1 MVRASL
7 VRACALALGGAFIP
21 GSVSVAVAAGA
32 GPFVSGAGRLAPAAL
47 MAAGGSSAPAPAA
60 RPWPA
65 EELPLPLAV
74 RTPQDL
80 AVKAVAE
87 RQYLIFNLLAGGKT
101 AYDSGNYTAAAAK
114 WDALL
119 RIPRLDPEI
128 ERVMRP
134 LADDARARAG
144 GAAPAPERAPP
155 PALAED
161 GPADAPAEPS
171 ANSAAHVA
179 PVPVSGTVSGGGN
192 LGPGGTVIW
201 LKRAD
206 GHTPRPAPARGKVIT
221 QRNKTFLPHVL
232 AVPVGTTV
240 DFRNEDDIFH
250 NVFSLSRPN
259 DFDTG
264 LYRQGASYTQ
274 TFRKTGMVQI
284 LCNIHASMLG
294 YVYVVDS
301 PYYTQADANGAF
313 KIKNVPPGEYDL
325 ETWHEASL
333 HSTKQRLTVGP
344 DGVRGLLL
352 KVSGDKASPTTLPDK
367 SGKPRQAH
375 LGY

>member
-1 MVRASL
+1 MVRPSL
-7 VRACALALGGAFIP
+7 VRVCALVLGGAL
-21 GSVSVAVAAGA
+21 S
-32 GPFVSGAGRLAPAAL
+32 APVMTGAAL
-47 MAAGGSSAPAPAA
+47 AAPGPAEG
-60 RPWPA
+60 RTWPA

-87 RQYLIFNLLAGGKT
+87 RQYLIFNLLAGGKL
-101 AYDSGNYTAAAAK
+101 AYDAGNFATAAAK
-114 WDALL
+114 WEALL
-119 RIPRLDPEI
+119 RIPRLDADI

-144 GAAPAPERAPP
+144 GVAGAQGPLPP
-155 PALAED
+155 VAGDE
-161 GPADAPAEPS
+161 PAEPAPSES
-171 ANSAAHVA
+171 AFKAPPRAAAVQ
-179 PVPVSGTVSGGGN
+179 VGGTVSGGGN
-192 LGPGGTVIW
+192 LGPGGTVVW

-264 LYRQGASYTQ
+264 LYRQGTSYTQ
-274 TFRKTGMVQI
+274 TFRKAGMVQI

-301 PYYTQADANGAF
+301 PYYAQAEANGAF

-325 ETWHEASL
+325 ETWNEASL
-333 HSTKQRLTVGP
+333 HPTKQRLTVGP
-344 DGVRGLLL
+344 DGVRGLVL
-352 KVSGDKASPTTLPDK
+352 KVSGDKAAPTTLPDK

>member
-7 VRACALALGGAFIP
+7 VVSCALVLGAAFIND
-21 GSVSVAVAAGA
+21 SVSVALAAGPGNA
-32 GPFVSGAGRLAPAAL
+32 SAAPATA
-47 MAAGGSSAPAPAA
+47 S

-65 EELPLPLAV
+65 EEMPLPLAV

-87 RQYLIFNLLAGGKT
+87 RQYLIFNLLAGGKM
-101 AYDSGNYTAAAAK
+101 AYDSGNFAAAAAK
-114 WDALL
+114 WETLL

-144 GAAPAPERAPP
+144 GSASPPGPVPPVAEEEPAGAGASEPASSLPARAPA
-155 PALAED
+155 
-161 GPADAPAEPS
+161 
-171 ANSAAHVA
+171 
-179 PVPVSGTVSGGGN
+179 VPVSGTISGGGN

-206 GHTPRPAPARGKVIT
+206 GRTPRPAPARGKVIT

-274 TFRKTGMVQI
+274 TFRKAGMVQI

-301 PYYTQADANGAF
+301 PYYAQAEANGAF

-325 ETWHEASL
+325 ETWNEASL
-333 HSTKQRLTVGP
+333 HPTKQRLTVGA
-344 DGVRGLLL
+344 DGVRGLVV
-352 KVSGDKASPTTLPDK
+352 KVSGDRAAPTTLPDK

>member
-7 VRACALALGGAFIP
+7 VRICVLVVGSALAAPVATVLAAPGAITSSAVGLGPTVLI
-21 GSVSVAVAAGA
+21 
-32 GPFVSGAGRLAPAAL
+32 
-47 MAAGGSSAPAPAA
+47 AGGSGNSSGV
-60 RPWPA
+60 PWQG
-65 EELPLPLAV
+65 EEMPLPLAV

-80 AVKAVAE
+80 AVKAIAE
-87 RQYLIFNLLAGGKT
+87 RQYLIFNLLAGGKA
-101 AYDSGNYTAAAAK
+101 AYDAGNFAAAATK
-114 WDALL
+114 WEALL
-119 RIPRLDPEI
+119 RLPRLDPEI

-144 GAAPAPERAPP
+144 GAPAPAGSSAAVAEDVPSESAGTEPAAKEAARAP
-155 PALAED
+155 
-161 GPADAPAEPS
+161 
-171 ANSAAHVA
+171 VQ
-179 PVPVSGTVSGGGN
+179 VSGTVSGGGT

-206 GHTPRPAPARGKVIT
+206 GRTPRPAPARGKVIT
-221 QRNKTFLPHVL
+221 QRNKTFLPRVL

-264 LYRQGASYTQ
+264 LYRQGASYAQ
-274 TFRKTGMVQI
+274 TFRKTGLVQI

-301 PYYTQADANGAF
+301 PYYAQADANGAF
-313 KIKNVPPGEYDL
+313 KIKNVPPGEYEL

-333 HSTKQRLTVGP
+333 HPTKQRLTVGA
-344 DGVRGLLL
+344 DGVRNLVL

>member
-7 VRACALALGGAFIP
+7 VRACVLVVGGGLAS
-21 GSVSVAVAAGA
+21 GSISVAAGNPA
-32 GPFVSGAGRLAPAAL
+32 GGGGNPAA
-47 MAAGGSSAPAPAA
+47 APG
-60 RPWPA
+60 RSWPA
-65 EELPLPLAV
+65 DEMPLPLAV
-74 RTPQDL
+74 HTPQDL

-87 RQYLIFNLLAGGKT
+87 RQYLIFNLLAGGKL
-101 AYDSGNYTAAAAK
+101 AYDAGNFAGAAAK
-114 WDALL
+114 WEALL
-119 RIPRLDPEI
+119 RIPRLDPEV

-144 GAAPAPERAPP
+144 GSPSSPGPLPAPVAEDEQPQVTPPDSTAKAPP
-155 PALAED
+155 R
-161 GPADAPAEPS
+161 G
-171 ANSAAHVA
+171 AAVS
-179 PVPVSGTVSGGGN
+179 VSGTVSGGGN

-274 TFRKTGMVQI
+274 TFRKAGMVQI

-301 PYYTQADANGAF
+301 PYYAQADANGAF
-313 KIKNVPPGEYDL
+313 KIKNVPPGEYEL
-325 ETWHEASL
+325 ETWNEASM
-333 HSTKQRLTVGP
+333 HPTKQRLTVGP
-344 DGVRGLLL
+344 EGVRSLVL
-352 KVSGDKASPTTLPDK
+352 KVSGDKAAPTTLPDK